1 MVEHG
6 SGVCSE
12 WVYPYLSYR
21 GSNMKCH
28 FSPIR
33 TPIAANISGL
43 VKLPANQYSPLM
55 NAVAT
60 LGPIAVS
67 VDASA
72 WSAYESGVFTGCNAT
87 SIDIN
92 HAVVLVGYG
101 TDSKY
106 GDYWLVRNSW
116 APSWG
121 EQGYIRIARSSS
133 PSCGVDNSPSDGTG
147 CKGGPTSVICCG
159 ECGILYDT
167 SYPIVYGNAF

>member
-43 VKLPANQYSPLM
+43 AKLPANQYSPLI

-67 VDASA
+67 VDSSA
-72 WSAYESGVFTGCNAT
+72 
-87 SIDIN
+87 
-92 HAVVLVGYG
+92 
-101 TDSKY
+101 
-106 GDYWLVRNSW
+106 
-116 APSWG
+116 
-121 EQGYIRIARSSS
+121 
-133 PSCGVDNSPSDGTG
+133 
-147 CKGGPTSVICCG
+147 
-159 ECGILYDT
+159 
-167 SYPIVYGNAF
+167 

>member
-1 MVEHG
+1 M
-6 SGVCSE
+6 
-12 WVYPYLSYR
+12 SYR
-21 GSNMKCH
+21 GSNYKCH

-33 TPIAANISGL
+33 TPVAANISGV

-60 LGPIAVS
+60 LGPISIS

-72 WSAYESGVFTGCNAT
+72 WHEYESGVFTGCNAT
-87 SIDIN
+87 NIDIN

-101 TDSKY
+101 TDSKS

-116 APSWG
+116 APTWG

-133 PSCGVDNSPSDGTG
+133 PKCGVDNSPLDGTG
-147 CKGGPTSVICCG
+147 CKGGPSSVSCCG
-159 ECGILYDT
+159 ECGILYDS
-167 SYPIVYGNAF
+167 SYPIVYPVKP